1 MPNHDLVFSL
11 GPDCRNNWN
20 LRNYFGTD
28 RAYPFDWWITPARS
42 MLALLERG
50 RAFHVDRDDLSI
62 IPTRSAGS
70 NTVFNR
76 RFRILHHHD
85 FRRGPDNL
93 VREISDEDIEKVNQ
107 RYRIRFK
114 RLFEDIDKAERPLA
128 VMNGVVIEGAMWE
141 TKWDW
146 GAPADSPFVQAI
158 TPAQVIEGIQERLGK
173 KVHVV
178 ILDIAPENIGPERHE
193 TYHNG
198 TYLSLPAEPQPDV
211 ESGAVPAYAQ
221 PAHVFRRAYRMLDL
235 KFVAPVSA
243 VARG

>member
-11 GPDCRNNWN
+11 GPNCRNNWN

-42 MLALLERG
+42 MLALL
-50 RAFHVDRDDLSI
+50 DRNKTFTVAREDLEI
-62 IPTRSAGS
+62 VPTVTGES
-70 NTVFNR
+70 NTVRNR
-76 RFRILHHHD
+76 RLRLLHHHD
-85 FRRGPDNL
+85 FRRDSDGL
-93 VREISDEDIEKVNQ
+93 VREISDDDIQNVNQ
-107 RYRIRFK
+107 KYRALFK
-114 RLFEDIDKAERPLA
+114 RLFEDIDKSDSPLA
-128 VMNGVVIEGAMWE
+128 LLNGIQ
-141 TKWDW
+141 D
-146 GAPADSPFVQAI
+146 FVQETDQTAVPSLARQI
-158 TPAQVIEGIQERLGK
+158 TPGQLIEEVQERLGK

-243 VARG
+243 AARG